1 MSSQSGL
8 TDPLETSLVE
18 SESENLSD
26 EAEEYVKWM
35 DSFGHNRRKYFESLG
50 EGAKPPVPSIE
61 QPPKMEQKPLPRHL
75 KYAYLGVEST
85 LPVIISSSLTEMEE
99 EKLLRVLRDH
109 KQALGWSLD
118 DLKGIRPSMCMHR
131 ILLEDGHKPSVE
143 AQRRLNP
150 TMKEVVRK
158 EVLKWLDTGVIYPI
172 SDSAW
177 VSPVQVVPKKGGTT
191 VIRTENNIL
200 LPSRTVTG
208 WRICIDYRKLNKATR
223 KDHFPL
229 PFLDQMLNRLAGYEY
244 YCFLDGYSGY
254 NQIAIA
260 PKDQEKTTFTCPYGT
275 FAFRRMPFGLCN
287 APGTFQRCMMAIFS
301 DMVEKT
307 IEIFMDDFSVM
318 GDSFDNCL
326 KNLRAVLA
334 RCEETNL
341 VLNWE
346 KCHFMVQE
354 GIVLGH
360 RISTRGIEVDKAKI
374 EAIEKLPPPSSVK
387 GIRSFLGH
395 AGFYRRFIKDFS
407 QIAKPLSN
415 LLVQGIPFEFDSQ
428 FLHAFTV
435 LKDKLISAPIVVAP
449 DWSYPFELMCDA
461 SDFAIGAVLGQ
472 KREKIFQVIYY
483 ASRTLNDAQLNYATT
498 EKELLA
504 IVFAF
509 DKFRPYLIGNKV
521 VVHTDHS
528 AIKYLIT
535 KKDAKPR
542 LIRWVLL
549 LQEFDVEIKDN
560 KGTENLVADHLSR
573 LEGARDDVQVNDEFP
588 DEKLFAIEDKRAV
601 PWFADYVNYLVAK
614 VIPPEF
620 NYQKKKRFFA
630 HLKHY
635 YWEEPI
641 LYRHCVDQVIR
652 RCVPEDEMHS
662 ILNHCHTLSC
672 GGHFGGQRTTAKVLQ
687 SGFYWPSLF
696 KDAHQFVSTC
706 DKC

>member
-1 MSSQSGL
+1 MPNPRGGL

-18 SESENLSD
+18 IEPENLSE
-26 EAEEYVKWM
+26 EAQEYVKWM

-50 EGAKPPVPSIE
+50 EGVETPVPSIE
-61 QPPKMEQKPLPRHL
+61 QPPKMEQKPLPSHL
-75 KYAYLGVEST
+75 KYVYLGVEST
-85 LPVIISSSLTEMEE
+85 LPVIISASLTVLEE

-109 KQALGWSLD
+109 KQALGWSLA

-191 VIRTENNIL
+191 VIKTENNVL

-229 PFLDQMLNRLAGYEY
+229 PFLDQMLDRLAGYKY

-260 PKDQEKTTFTCPYGT
+260 PDDQEKTTFTCPYGT

-318 GDSFDNCL
+318 GSSFDNCL
-326 KNLRAVLA
+326 ENLRAVLA

-360 RISTRGIEVDKAKI
+360 RISARGIEVDKAKI

-415 LLVQGIPFEFDSQ
+415 LLVQGIPFEFDSHC
-428 FLHAFTV
+428 LEAFTV

-449 DWSYPFELMCDA
+449 DWSFPFELMCDA
-461 SDFAIGAVLGQ
+461 SDYAIGAVL
-472 KREKIFQVIYY
+472 
-483 ASRTLNDAQLNYATT
+483 N
-498 EKELLA
+498 
-504 IVFAF
+504 
-509 DKFRPYLIGNKV
+509 
-521 VVHTDHS
+521 
-528 AIKYLIT
+528 
-535 KKDAKPR
+535 
-542 LIRWVLL
+542 
-549 LQEFDVEIKDN
+549 
-560 KGTENLVADHLSR
+560 
-573 LEGARDDVQVNDEFP
+573 
-588 DEKLFAIEDKRAV
+588 
-601 PWFADYVNYLVAK
+601 
-614 VIPPEF
+614 
-620 NYQKKKRFFA
+620 
-630 HLKHY
+630 
-635 YWEEPI
+635 
-641 LYRHCVDQVIR
+641 
-652 RCVPEDEMHS
+652 
-662 ILNHCHTLSC
+662 
-672 GGHFGGQRTTAKVLQ
+672 
-687 SGFYWPSLF
+687 
-696 KDAHQFVSTC
+696 
-706 DKC
+706 

>member
-1 MSSQSGL
+1 
-8 TDPLETSLVE
+8 
-18 SESENLSD
+18 
-26 EAEEYVKWM
+26 
-35 DSFGHNRRKYFESLG
+35 
-50 EGAKPPVPSIE
+50 
-61 QPPKMEQKPLPRHL
+61 MEQKPLPSHL

-85 LPVIISSSLTEMEE
+85 LPVIISSSLNALEE
-99 EKLLRVLRDH
+99 GKLLRVLRDH
-109 KQALGWSLD
+109 KQALGWSLA

-191 VIRTENNIL
+191 VIKTENNIL

-229 PFLDQMLNRLAGYEY
+229 PFLDQMLDRLTGYQY

-260 PKDQEKTTFTCPYGT
+260 PEDQEKTTFTCPYGT

-318 GDSFDNCL
+318 GNSFDNCL
-326 KNLRAVLA
+326 ANLRAVLA

-360 RISTRGIEVDKAKI
+360 RISARGIEVDRAKI

-428 FLHAFTV
+428 CLQAFTV

-449 DWSYPFELMCDA
+449 DWSFPFELMCDA
-461 SDFAIGAVLGQ
+461 SDYVIGAVLGQ

-483 ASRTLNDAQLNYATT
+483 ASRTLNDALLNYATT

-528 AIKYLIT
+528 AIKYLMT

-549 LQEFDVEIKDN
+549 LQEFDVEIKDK

-573 LEGARDDVQVNDEFP
+573 LEGTRDDVPVNDEFP
-588 DEKLFAIEDKRAV
+588 DEKIFTIEDKRAV

-614 VIPPEF
+614 VIPSEF

-641 LYRHCVDQVIR
+641 LYRHCADQVIR

-672 GGHFGGQRTTAKVLQ
+672 GGHFGGQRTAAKVLQ
-687 SGFYWPSLF
+687 SSFYWPSLF

-706 DKC
+706 DKCQRMGNISRKDEPPMHPILEVELFDLWGIDFMGPFPASYNNLYILLAVDYVSK